1 MKINYRERS
10 PLSLFAGKR
19 THDTANDIRAIHGA
33 SDEMKTYVKGSYRE
47 FTNSYRSAQDG
58 PTNKLR

>member
-1 MKINYRERS
+1 MKVNYRERS

-19 THDTANDIRAIHGA
+19 TLDAANDIRAIHGE
-33 SDEMKTYVKGSYRE
+33 SDETKTYVKGSYRE
-47 FTNSYRSAQDG
+47 FTNSYRSVQDG